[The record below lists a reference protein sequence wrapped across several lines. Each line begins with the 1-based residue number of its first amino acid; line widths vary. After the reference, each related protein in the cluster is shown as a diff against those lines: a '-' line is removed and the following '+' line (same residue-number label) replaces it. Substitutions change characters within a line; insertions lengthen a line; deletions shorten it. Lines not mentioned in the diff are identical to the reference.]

1 MLIALR
7 FFLLGSFRSEYS
19 LPIWPTRGKNEVRGR
34 KDVNK
39 NNKRSRGSV
48 KHGTFRARMPT
59 IGINGTVHVS
69 RMSSKHS
76 DAGLPCSE
84 VRIRK
89 ASQTHQYD
97 IHQRATTQQDL
108 IILPRRTWT

>member
-1 MLIALR
+1 MLIGLPY
-7 FFLLGSFRSEYS
+7 FLLGSFLGGYS
-19 LPIWPTRGKNEVRGR
+19 LPIWPTRGESEVQGR

-39 NNKRSRGSV
+39 NNKRGGGPV
-48 KHGTFRARMPT
+48 KHGTCRARMPT
-59 IGINGTVHVS
+59 IGISGTIHVS

-89 ASQTHQYD
+89 VGQTHQYD
-97 IHQRATTQQDL
+97 
-108 IILPRRTWT
+108 